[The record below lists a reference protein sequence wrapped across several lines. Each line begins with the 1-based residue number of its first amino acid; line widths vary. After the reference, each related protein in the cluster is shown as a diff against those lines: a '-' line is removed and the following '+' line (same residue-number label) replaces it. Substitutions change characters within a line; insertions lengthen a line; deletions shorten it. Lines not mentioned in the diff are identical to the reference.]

1 MRGSEARQ
9 LEAMSWAVLRS
20 DKNKYLHSFILIG
33 DRNTNRKLRD
43 APSNFKLIKIQKGRL
58 TLVGNLVGKQQNCIA
73 IK

>member
-43 APSNFKLIKIQKGRL
+43 APFKLIKIHKGRL
-58 TLVGNLVGKQQNCIA
+58 TLVANLVGKQQNCIA